1 MIVLTMILVL
11 ILIVLC
17 TIIIIGRLVTP
28 SNIFS
33 AAKQAKQIL
42 ISALF
47 IFLLTQHTTNTST
60 NTNKYCVV
68 IVAKNM

>member
-1 MIVLTMILVL
+1 MIVLTMILL